1 MKAEKTAN
9 NVEFDVIYDDGTR
22 KRVKDGLL
30 FEKDTDGE
38 IIMHVGTSKFAVFF
52 ATAEALLLLFEK
64 LGMTETFE
72 KYLSA
77 QLDDDDEDSQND

>member
-9 NVEFDVIYDDGTR
+9 NVEFDVIYDDGAR

-38 IIMHVGTSKFAVFF
+38 IIIHVGTSKFAMLF
-52 ATAEALLLLFEK
+52 ATAEALLLLFEN
-64 LGMTETFE
+64 LGITEKFE

-77 QLDDDDEDSQND
+77 QLDDDREEE